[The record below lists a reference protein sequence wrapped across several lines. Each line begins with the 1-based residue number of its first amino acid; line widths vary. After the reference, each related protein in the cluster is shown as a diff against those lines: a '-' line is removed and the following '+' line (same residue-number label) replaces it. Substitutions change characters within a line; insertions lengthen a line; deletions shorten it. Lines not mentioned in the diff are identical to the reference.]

1 MKTFEGLKKF
11 LIENRAYILTTL
23 AFYLVTGHLILE
35 MPVDW
40 LIPSST
46 AITFTTSLTYAGLN
60 YINREGL
67 KYWTLS
73 FILNL
78 AVVTIFLGIFVFSY
92 NEPPHNVRH
101 HVSQACKTA
110 VETKCQFVEERNIT
124 VPDTCIRDNSVIRD
138 AIPYDLNE
146 ASNLNDTKVVCP

>member
-1 MKTFEGLKKF
+1 MKTLEGLKKF
-11 LIENRAYILTTL
+11 LVENRAYILTTL

-40 LIPSST
+40 LISSST

-67 KYWTLS
+67 KYWILS

-78 AVVTIFLGIFVFSY
+78 AVVTIFVLLLFSHSY
-92 NEPPHNVRH
+92 EVPSP
-101 HVSQACKTA
+101 SPDACKDA
-110 VETKCQFVEERNIT
+110 VRTMCQAFGKGNIS
-124 VPDTCIRDNSVIRD
+124 VPNNCISDGSVMIGS
-138 AIPYDLNE
+138 IPYDLKD
-146 ASNLNDTKVVCP
+146 ASDLNDTKVVCP